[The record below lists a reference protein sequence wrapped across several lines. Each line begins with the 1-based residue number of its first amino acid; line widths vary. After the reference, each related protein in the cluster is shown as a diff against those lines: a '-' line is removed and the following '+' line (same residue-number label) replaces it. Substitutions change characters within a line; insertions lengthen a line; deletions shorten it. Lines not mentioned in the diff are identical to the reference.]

1 MAYTTIDNPELNFQT
16 KLHSGTGAENAITLD
31 GSENMQPD
39 WIWLKSRS
47 QDKNHFVQDVVRGI
61 TYQLRP
67 SATNAENN
75 YSQYVKSVQSDG
87 FTLGTDPDINN
98 NGSTYVSWNWKAGGS
113 ASSNSNGG
121 ITSSVSAN
129 ATAGFS
135 IVSWTGNGSDATV
148 GHGLSSAPQMYVVK
162 NRSDSADWRVGQTV
176 AGNTMTAG
184 NGYYMEWNDDKA
196 STNPGS
202 AVTWG
207 STPTAPTS
215 TVFTVGSNNAH
226 NGSSDNMIAY
236 CFHSVKGYQK
246 IGVYTGNGSQDNG
259 PFIYT
264 GFRPAFVF
272 TKRVDS
278 TSSWGML
285 DNKRPGTNLTK
296 LYVLTDRTQAEA
308 DDGSWGMD
316 LFSNGWK
323 ARYNNGNFNASGG
336 TYLYWAIANAPF
348 VNSKGVPATARGSE

>member
-1 MAYTTIDNPELNFQT
+1 MAYTTIDNPQDHFNTVLYVGA
-16 KLHSGTGAENAITLD
+16 SDSAPSSITGV
-31 GSENMQPD
+31 GFKPD
-39 WIWLKSRS
+39 WVWLKNRPDST
-47 QDKNHFVQDVVRGI
+47 NHNLYDVVRGGDG
-61 TYQLRP
+61 TSHYFLKSNTTAAQG
-67 SATNAENN
+67 TNTSSLLTLDN
-75 YSQYVKSVQSDG
+75 DG
-87 FTLGTDPDINN
+87 FTLGDGNET
-98 NGSTYVSWNWKAGGS
+98 NGQGDNIVSWSWKGGGS
-113 ASSNSNGG
+113 ASSNSNGS

-135 IVSWTGNGSDATV
+135 IVGWTGNGSDATI

-162 NRSDSADWRVGQTV
+162 NRADATDWRVGQTV
-176 AGNTMTAG
+176 AGNIMTGG
-184 NGYYMEWNDDKA
+184 NGYYMEWNDDKP

-202 AVTWG
+202 ATTWG

-226 NGSSDNMIAY
+226 NGSSDAMVAY

-246 IGVYTGNGSQDNG
+246 IGVYTGNGAVDG

-285 DNKRPGTNLTK
+285 DNRRPGTNLTK
-296 LYVLTDRTQAEA
+296 LYILTDRTQAEA

-316 LFSNGWK
+316 LLSNGWK

-336 TYLYWAIANAPF
+336 TYLYWAIAEAPI
-348 VNSKGVPATARGSE
+348 VNSKGVPATAR